1 MRAKALGRTSFR
13 RAVAVLMMTGLASL
27 AATAYAKPSGNWRIK
42 FNHSADN
49 DGVIVLRIAPIEGG
63 GDPIDVETKV
73 PKGTSENN
81 VADLVSDSLKATL
94 GSKHYRIGTDDGED
108 VVIKTRGKTKKFEL
122 TMVSTTLTGLNI
134 KVKHN

>member
-1 MRAKALGRTSFR
+1 MRATAFR
-13 RAVAVLMMTGLASL
+13 RTLAVLAAAGLACLS
-27 AATAYAKPSGNWRIK
+27 ATAYAKPSGNWRIE
-42 FNHSADN
+42 FNSRADN
-49 DGVIVLRIAPIEGG
+49 DGVIVLRIAPVEGG

-81 VADLVSDSLKATL
+81 VADLVSASLKATL
-94 GSKHYRIGTDDGED
+94 GSKNYRIGTDDGED

-122 TMVSTTLTGLNI
+122 TMVSTTLTGLEI